1 MVDLSLLMK
10 LCECLPA
17 QVHGTV
23 RSISRP
29 DKVDHLKALPHAAER
44 LKLFEADL
52 MKPASFDAA
61 VTGCE
66 GVFHTASP
74 CFVATPKD
82 PEADM
87 LAPAKQGT
95 EAVLAAAKRAGVKTV
110 VVTSSMAA
118 VMVKKVEDGH
128 VWTEK
133 DWSDVD
139 DLRTRE
145 RWYPLAK
152 TLAERAAW
160 DFHEANGEPF
170 RLAVINPTL
179 VVGPMLQPAM
189 NESSQFMANF
199 ITGKRTEVPDDCM
212 SFVDV
217 RDTAVAHVLAYENAD
232 AGGTK
237 ATALST
243 GKGRFT
249 TVAASI
255 PWADSLQAL
264 AKGLP
269 EDLAA
274 RIPVRAEAT
283 TATPTVYD
291 TSTTTKLGL
300 AWKSPLE
307 SLEDLGRNEHFI
319 GAVRAA
325 LA

>member
-1 MVDLSLLMK
+1 LDL
-10 LCECLPA
+10 

-23 RSISRP
+23 RSLSRP
-29 DKVDHLKALPHAAER
+29 DKVDHLKSLPHAAER

-52 MKPASFDAA
+52 LKPASFDEA

-74 CFVATPKD
+74 FFVSTPKD

-95 EAVLAAAKRAGVKTV
+95 QAVLAAAKKAGVKSV

-118 VMVKKVEDGH
+118 VMIKSVEDGH

-139 DLRTRE
+139 DLRKRE
-145 RWYPLAK
+145 RWYPLSK

-160 DFHEANGEPF
+160 DFHEAEGEPF
-170 RLAVINPTL
+170 KLSVINPCL
-179 VVGPMLQPAM
+179 VVGPMLQPSM
-189 NESSQFMANF
+189 NESSQLMANF
-199 ITGKRTEVPDDCM
+199 ITGKRTSVPNDCM

-217 RDTAVAHVLAYENAD
+217 RDTAVAHILAYESAD

-243 GKGRFT
+243 GQGRFT
-249 TVAASI
+249 AVAESVTWAAS
-255 PWADSLQAL
+255 LEAL

-269 EDLAA
+269 KDLAA
-274 RIPVRAEAT
+274 RVVKRTEET
-283 TATPTVYD
+283 TATPTPYD
-291 TSTTTKLGL
+291 TSTTTSLGIT
-300 AWKSPLE
+300 WKSPME
-307 SLEDLGRNEHFI
+307 SLEDLGRNEQFI
-319 GAVRAA
+319 AAVRAE